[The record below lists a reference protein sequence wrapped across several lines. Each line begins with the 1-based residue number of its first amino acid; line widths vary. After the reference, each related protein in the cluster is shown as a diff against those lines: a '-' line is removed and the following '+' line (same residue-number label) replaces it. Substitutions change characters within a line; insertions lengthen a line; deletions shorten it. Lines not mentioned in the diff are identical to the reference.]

1 MYPIPETLP
10 ISELRHAQAQVIGR
24 LTDGPIVLTQRGKAA
39 AVLVEPSLWNRL
51 LERLEDLDDA
61 VEGLKALAE
70 YNADPSSRSA
80 FGGNTARASVG
91 KSLGRRRR
99 KLWLSGKLYTTV
111 APRKSSIVYQRTYI
125 CES

>member
-39 AVLVEPSLWNRL
+39 AILVDPSLWNRL

-70 YNADPSSRSA
+70 YNADPSS
-80 FGGNTARASVG
+80 ARPLEEILQGQVWG
-91 KSLGRRRR
+91 KVLAEEG
-99 KLWLSGKLYTTV
+99 
-111 APRKSSIVYQRTYI
+111 
-125 CES
+125 ESYG